1 MGYRWGYGRVP
12 WSPRRRSPPSPLW
25 RVAVP
30 RRPNGHPRG
39 RRLLWHKRCQQLPG
53 ALLVEHVMFPP
64 LRYVAPFVFLMFFYK
79 HHSETKKHWVACVLN
94 GWSWLVML
102 FSICFFVLPKGMFLK
117 RGGFSTEKKRLSSEV
132 KVGVCCNQKIC
143 RIFWWK
149 IHETRQVFSC
159 NDIFGS
165 WVGQS

>member
-1 MGYRWGYGRVP
+1 MDAFPGVP
-12 WSPRRRSPPSPLW
+12 GGGHLRPLCGGS
-25 RVAVP
+25 RCRDVPTAILGAV
-30 RRPNGHPRG
+30 GFCDTRG
-39 RRLLWHKRCQQLPG
+39 ASSCLGLCWLNMLCSH
-53 ALLVEHVMFPP
+53 
-64 LRYVAPFVFLMFFYK
+64 RYVTLLRLFFWCFFYK